1 MAALRPGA
9 RGEIIDAISNIAG
22 LAVDG
27 DVVFGLDETYTVTV
41 IGQATLRQVDDAGM
55 AASPGTE
62 GELVFNL
69 NDSLIYVCTA
79 THAVAATW
87 VVARLCGAMTA
98 GGNVTV
104 GTTADVDGDT
114 EFMADLAVTQDVAIA
129 GNLTVDAD
137 VTLGDAAADT
147 ATCNG
152 RLILRTLATDPTV
165 LAPGGQKGEVGYYG
179 GIVYIC
185 TDGTLGAEA
194 WDPAN

>member
-55 AASPGTE
+55 GASPGTE

-87 VVARLCGAMTA
+87 VVARLCGAMTVA
-98 GGNVTV
+98 GNATV
-104 GTTADVDGDT
+104 GTTADVAGDT
-114 EFMADLAVTQDVAIA
+114 ELQTDLAVTQDAAIV
-129 GNLTVDAD
+129 GNLAVHAD

-152 RLILRTLATDPTV
+152 RLILRTLASDPTV
-165 LAPGGQKGEVGYYG
+165 LAPGGTKGEVGYYG
-179 GIVYIC
+179 GIVYVC
-185 TDGTLGAEA
+185 TDGTLGAEVWSA
-194 WDPAN
+194 CN

>member
-55 AASPGTE
+55 GASPGTE

-87 VVARLCGAMTA
+87 VVARLCGAMTVT
-98 GGNVTV
+98 GNTTV
-104 GTTADVDGDT
+104 GTTADVVGDT

-129 GNLTVDAD
+129 GDLTVDAD

-152 RLILRTLATDPTV
+152 RLILRTLSSDPTV
-165 LAPGGQKGEVGYYG
+165 LAPGGTKGEVGYHG
-179 GIVYIC
+179 GIVYVC
-185 TDGTLGAEA
+185 TDGTLGAEVWSA
-194 WDPAN
+194 CN

>member
-55 AASPGTE
+55 VASPGTE
-62 GELVFNL
+62 GELVFNID
-69 NDSLIYVCTA
+69 DSLMYVCTA

-87 VVARLCGAMTA
+87 VVARLCGAMTVA
-98 GGNVTV
+98 GNATV
-104 GTTADVDGDT
+104 GTTADVAGDT
-114 EFMADLAVTQDVAIA
+114 EFQTDLAVTQDVAIA

-179 GIVYIC
+179 GIVYVC
-185 TDGTLGAEA
+185 QDGTLGAEV

>member
-69 NDSLIYVCTA
+69 GDSLIYVCTA

-185 TDGTLGAEA
+185 TDGTLGSEA

>member
-79 THAVAATW
+79 THAVVATW

-179 GIVYIC
+179 GIVYVC
-185 TDGTLGAEA
+185 QDGTLGAEV

>member
-9 RGEIIDAISNIAG
+9 RGEIIDAIDNIAG

-55 AASPGTE
+55 VASPGTE

-87 VVARLCGAMTA
+87 VVARLCGAMRVI
-98 GGNVTV
+98 GNTTV
-104 GTTADVDGDT
+104 GTTADVAGDT
-114 EFMADLAVTQDVAIA
+114 ELQTDLAVTQDAAIV
-129 GNLTVDAD
+129 GNLAVHAD

-152 RLILRTLATDPTV
+152 RLILRTLSSDPTV
-165 LAPGGQKGEVGYYG
+165 LAPGGTKGEVGYYG
-179 GIVYIC
+179 GIVYVC
-185 TDGTLGAEA
+185 TDGTLGAEVWSA
-194 WDPAN
+194 CN

>member
-79 THAVAATW
+79 THAVVATW

-137 VTLGDAAADT
+137 VTLGNAAADT

-152 RLILRTLATDPTV
+152 RLILRTLATDPKV

-179 GIVYIC
+179 GIVYVC
-185 TDGTLGAEA
+185 TDGTLGAEV

>member
-9 RGEIIDAISNIAG
+9 RGEIIEAISNIAG

-55 AASPGTE
+55 GASPGTE

-87 VVARLCGAMTA
+87 VVARLCGAMTVA
-98 GGNVTV
+98 GNATV
-104 GTTADVDGDT
+104 GTTADVAGDT
-114 EFMADLAVTQDVAIA
+114 EFQTDLAVTQDAAIV
-129 GNLTVDAD
+129 GNLAVHAD

-152 RLILRTLATDPTV
+152 RLILRTLASDPTV
-165 LAPGGQKGEVGYYG
+165 LAPGGTKGEVGYYG
-179 GIVYIC
+179 GIVYVC
-185 TDGTLGAEA
+185 TDGTLGAEVWSA
-194 WDPAN
+194 CN

>member
-55 AASPGTE
+55 GASPGTE

-87 VVARLCGAMTA
+87 VVARLCGAMTVA
-98 GGNVTV
+98 GNATV
-104 GTTADVDGDT
+104 GTTADVAGDT
-114 EFMADLAVTQDVAIA
+114 EFQTDLAVTQDAAIV
-129 GNLTVDAD
+129 GNLAVHAD

-152 RLILRTLATDPTV
+152 RLILRTLASDPTV
-165 LAPGGQKGEVGYYG
+165 LAPGGTKGEVGYYG
-179 GIVYIC
+179 GIVYVC
-185 TDGTLGAEA
+185 TNGTLGAEVWSA
-194 WDPAN
+194 CN

>member
-9 RGEIIDAISNIAG
+9 RGEIIEAISNIAG

-55 AASPGTE
+55 GASPGTE

-87 VVARLCGAMTA
+87 VVARLCGAMRVI
-98 GGNVTV
+98 GNTTV
-104 GTTADVDGDT
+104 GTTADVAGDT
-114 EFMADLAVTQDVAIA
+114 ELQTDLAVTQDAAIV
-129 GNLTVDAD
+129 GNLAVHAD

-152 RLILRTLATDPTV
+152 RLILRTLASDPTV
-165 LAPGGQKGEVGYYG
+165 LAPGGTKGEVGYYG
-179 GIVYIC
+179 GIVYVC
-185 TDGTLGAEA
+185 TDGTLGAEVWSA
-194 WDPAN
+194 CN

>member
-55 AASPGTE
+55 GASPGTE

-87 VVARLCGAMTA
+87 VVARLCGAMRVI
-98 GGNVTV
+98 GNTTV
-104 GTTADVDGDT
+104 GTTADVAGDT
-114 EFMADLAVTQDVAIA
+114 ELQADLAVTQDAAIVGDLVAH
-129 GNLTVDAD
+129 AD

-152 RLILRTLATDPTV
+152 RLILRTLSSDPTV
-165 LAPGGQKGEVGYYG
+165 LAPGGTKGEVGYYG
-179 GIVYIC
+179 GIVYVC
-185 TDGTLGAEA
+185 TDGTLGAEVWSA
-194 WDPAN
+194 CN

>member
-55 AASPGTE
+55 VASPGTE

-69 NDSLIYVCTA
+69 NNSLIYVCTA

-179 GIVYIC
+179 GIVYVC
-185 TDGTLGAEA
+185 QDGTLGAEV

>member
-55 AASPGTE
+55 VASPGTE

-79 THAVAATW
+79 THAVTATW

-98 GGNVTV
+98 GDNVTV

>member
-87 VVARLCGAMTA
+87 VVARLCGAMTVA
-98 GGNVTV
+98 GNATV
-104 GTTADVDGDT
+104 GTTADVAGDT
-114 EFMADLAVTQDVAIA
+114 ELQTDLAVTQDVAIA
-129 GNLTVDAD
+129 GNLTVHAD

-179 GIVYIC
+179 GIVYVC
-185 TDGTLGAEA
+185 QDGTLGAEV

>member
-9 RGEIIDAISNIAG
+9 RGEIIDAIGNIAG

-55 AASPGTE
+55 VASPGTE

-69 NDSLIYVCTA
+69 NNSLIYVCTA

-87 VVARLCGAMTA
+87 VVARLCGAMTVA
-98 GGNVTV
+98 GNATV
-104 GTTADVDGDT
+104 GTTADVAGDT
-114 EFMADLAVTQDVAIA
+114 EFQTDLAVTQDAAIVGDLA
-129 GNLTVDAD
+129 VHAD

-152 RLILRTLATDPTV
+152 RLILRTLASDPTV
-165 LAPGGQKGEVGYYG
+165 LAPGGTTGEVGYYG
-179 GIVYIC
+179 GIVYVC
-185 TDGTLGAEA
+185 QDGTLGAEV

>member
-98 GGNVTV
+98 GGDVTV

-147 ATCNG
+147 VTCNG

-165 LAPGGQKGEVGYYG
+165 LAPGGQTGEVGYYG

-185 TDGTLGAEA
+185 TDGTLGAEV
-194 WDPAN
+194 WSPAN

>member
-55 AASPGTE
+55 VASPGTE

-69 NDSLIYVCTA
+69 GDSLIYVCTA

-185 TDGTLGAEA
+185 TDGTLGSEA

>member
-9 RGEIIDAISNIAG
+9 RGEIIDAINNIAG

-55 AASPGTE
+55 GASPGTE

-87 VVARLCGAMTA
+87 VVARLCGAMRVI
-98 GGNVTV
+98 GNTTV
-104 GTTADVDGDT
+104 GTTADVAGDT
-114 EFMADLAVTQDVAIA
+114 ELQTDLAVTQDAAIV
-129 GNLTVDAD
+129 GNLAVHAD

-152 RLILRTLATDPTV
+152 RLILRTLSSDPTV
-165 LAPGGQKGEVGYYG
+165 LAPGGTKGEVGYYG
-179 GIVYIC
+179 GIVYVC
-185 TDGTLGAEA
+185 TDGTLGAEVWSA
-194 WDPAN
+194 CN

>member
-27 DVVFGLDETYTVTV
+27 DVVFGLDETDTVTV

-55 AASPGTE
+55 VASPGTE
-62 GELVFNL
+62 GELVFNID
-69 NDSLIYVCTA
+69 DSLIYVCTA

-87 VVARLCGAMTA
+87 VVARLCGAMTVA
-98 GGNVTV
+98 GNATV
-104 GTTADVDGDT
+104 GTTADVAGDT
-114 EFMADLAVTQDVAIA
+114 EFQTDLAVTQDAAIVGDLA
-129 GNLTVDAD
+129 VHAD

-152 RLILRTLATDPTV
+152 RLILRTLASDPTV
-165 LAPGGQKGEVGYYG
+165 LAPGGTKGEVGYYG
-179 GIVYIC
+179 GIVYVC
-185 TDGTLGAEA
+185 TDGTLGAEVWSA
-194 WDPAN
+194 CN

>member
-79 THAVAATW
+79 THAVVATW

-179 GIVYIC
+179 GIVYVC
-185 TDGTLGAEA
+185 TDGTLGAEV

>member
-55 AASPGTE
+55 GASPGTE

-87 VVARLCGAMTA
+87 VVARLCGAMRVI
-98 GGNVTV
+98 GNTTV
-104 GTTADVDGDT
+104 GTTADVAGDT
-114 EFMADLAVTQDVAIA
+114 ELQTDLAVTQDAAIV
-129 GNLTVDAD
+129 GNLAVHAD

-152 RLILRTLATDPTV
+152 RLILRTLSSDPTV
-165 LAPGGQKGEVGYYG
+165 LAPGGTKGEVGYYG
-179 GIVYIC
+179 GIVYVC
-185 TDGTLGAEA
+185 TDGTLGAEVWSA
-194 WDPAN
+194 CN

>member
-27 DVVFGLDETYTVTV
+27 DVVFGLDETDTVTV

-55 AASPGTE
+55 VASPGTE

-69 NDSLIYVCTA
+69 NNSLIYVCTA

-114 EFMADLAVTQDVAIA
+114 EFQTDLAVTQDAAIVGDLA
-129 GNLTVDAD
+129 VHAD

-152 RLILRTLATDPTV
+152 RLILRTLASDPTV
-165 LAPGGQKGEVGYYG
+165 LAPGGTKGEVGYYG
-179 GIVYIC
+179 GIVYVC
-185 TDGTLGAEA
+185 TDGTLGAEVWSA
-194 WDPAN
+194 CN

>member
-55 AASPGTE
+55 GASPGTE

-87 VVARLCGAMTA
+87 VVARLCGAMTVT
-98 GGNVTV
+98 GNTTV
-104 GTTADVDGDT
+104 GTTADVAGDT
-114 EFMADLAVTQDVAIA
+114 EFQTDLAVTQDAAIV
-129 GNLTVDAD
+129 GDLVVHAD

-152 RLILRTLATDPTV
+152 RLILRTLATDPAV
-165 LAPGGQKGEVGYYG
+165 LAPGGQTGEVGYYG
-179 GIVYIC
+179 GIVYVC
-185 TDGTLGAEA
+185 TDGTLGAEVWSA
-194 WDPAN
+194 CN

>member
-9 RGEIIDAISNIAG
+9 RGEIIDAIDNIAG

-41 IGQATLRQVDDAGM
+41 IGQATLRQVNDAGM
-55 AASPGTE
+55 VASPGTE

-87 VVARLCGAMTA
+87 VVARLCGAMRVI
-98 GGNVTV
+98 GNTTV
-104 GTTADVDGDT
+104 GTTADVAGDT
-114 EFMADLAVTQDVAIA
+114 ELQTDLAVTQDAAIV
-129 GNLTVDAD
+129 GNLAVHAD

-152 RLILRTLATDPTV
+152 RLILRTLSSDPTV
-165 LAPGGQKGEVGYYG
+165 LAPGGTKGEVGYYG
-179 GIVYIC
+179 GIVYVC
-185 TDGTLGAEA
+185 TDGTLGAEVWSA
-194 WDPAN
+194 CN

>member
-9 RGEIIDAISNIAG
+9 RGEIIDAIGNIAG

-55 AASPGTE
+55 GASPGTE

-87 VVARLCGAMTA
+87 VVARLCGAMTVA
-98 GGNVTV
+98 GNATV
-104 GTTADVDGDT
+104 GTTADVAGDT
-114 EFMADLAVTQDVAIA
+114 EFQTDLAVTQDAAIV
-129 GNLTVDAD
+129 GNLAVHAD

-152 RLILRTLATDPTV
+152 RLILRTLASDPTV
-165 LAPGGQKGEVGYYG
+165 LAPGGTKGEVGYYG
-179 GIVYIC
+179 GIVYVC
-185 TDGTLGAEA
+185 TDGTLGAEVWSA
-194 WDPAN
+194 CN

>member
-9 RGEIIDAISNIAG
+9 RGEIIDAINNIAG

-41 IGQATLRQVDDAGM
+41 IGQVTLRQVDDAGM
-55 AASPGTE
+55 VASPGTE

-69 NDSLIYVCTA
+69 NNSLIYVCTA

-87 VVARLCGAMTA
+87 VVARLCGAMTVA
-98 GGNVTV
+98 GNATV
-104 GTTADVDGDT
+104 GTTADVAGDT
-114 EFMADLAVTQDVAIA
+114 EFQTDLAVTQDAAIVGDLA
-129 GNLTVDAD
+129 VHAD
-137 VTLGDAAADT
+137 VTLGNAAADT

-152 RLILRTLATDPTV
+152 RLILRTLASDPTI

-179 GIVYIC
+179 GIVYVC
-185 TDGTLGAEA
+185 TDGTLGAEV

>member
-9 RGEIIDAISNIAG
+9 RGEIIDAIGNIAG

-55 AASPGTE
+55 VASPGTE

-69 NDSLIYVCTA
+69 NNSLIYVCTA

-87 VVARLCGAMTA
+87 VVARLCGAMTVA
-98 GGNVTV
+98 GNATV
-104 GTTADVDGDT
+104 GTTADVAGDT
-114 EFMADLAVTQDVAIA
+114 EFQTDLAVTQDVAIA

-179 GIVYIC
+179 GIVYVC
-185 TDGTLGAEA
+185 TDGTLGAEV

>member
-27 DVVFGLDETYTVTV
+27 DVVFGLDETYSVTV

-55 AASPGTE
+55 VASPGTE

-69 NDSLIYVCTA
+69 ADSLIYVCTA

-104 GTTADVDGDT
+104 GTTADVVGDT

-129 GNLTVDAD
+129 GDLTVDAD

-165 LAPGGQKGEVGYYG
+165 LAPGGQTGEVGYYG

-185 TDGTLGAEA
+185 TDGTLGAEV

>member
-69 NDSLIYVCTA
+69 GDSLIYVCTA

>member
-9 RGEIIDAISNIAG
+9 RGEIIDAIDNIAG

-55 AASPGTE
+55 VASPGTE

-79 THAVAATW
+79 TNAVAATW
-87 VVARLCGAMTA
+87 VVARLCGAMRVI
-98 GGNVTV
+98 GNTTV
-104 GTTADVDGDT
+104 GTTADVAGDT
-114 EFMADLAVTQDVAIA
+114 ELQTDLAVTQDAAIV
-129 GNLTVDAD
+129 GNLAVHAD

-152 RLILRTLATDPTV
+152 RLILRTLASDPAV
-165 LAPGGQKGEVGYYG
+165 LAPGGTTGEVGYYG
-179 GIVYIC
+179 GIVYVC
-185 TDGTLGAEA
+185 QDGTLGAEV

>member
-9 RGEIIDAISNIAG
+9 RGEIIDAINNIAG

-55 AASPGTE
+55 VASPGTE

-69 NDSLIYVCTA
+69 NNSLIYVCTA

-179 GIVYIC
+179 GIVYVC
-185 TDGTLGAEA
+185 QDGTLGAEV

>member
-9 RGEIIDAISNIAG
+9 RGEIIDAINNIAG

-55 AASPGTE
+55 GASPGTE

-87 VVARLCGAMTA
+87 VVARLCGAMTVT
-98 GGNVTV
+98 GNTTV
-104 GTTADVDGDT
+104 GTTADVAGDT
-114 EFMADLAVTQDVAIA
+114 ELQTDLAVTQDAAIV
-129 GNLTVDAD
+129 GNLAVHAD

-152 RLILRTLATDPTV
+152 RLILRTLSSDPTV
-165 LAPGGQKGEVGYYG
+165 LAPGGTKGEVGYYG
-179 GIVYIC
+179 GIVYVC
-185 TDGTLGAEA
+185 TDGTLGAEVWSA
-194 WDPAN
+194 CN

>member
-27 DVVFGLDETYTVTV
+27 DVVFGLDETYSVTV

-55 AASPGTE
+55 VASPGTE
-62 GELVFNL
+62 GELVFNID
-69 NDSLIYVCTA
+69 DSLIYVCTA

-87 VVARLCGAMTA
+87 VVARLCGAMTVA
-98 GGNVTV
+98 GNATV
-104 GTTADVDGDT
+104 GTTADVAGDT
-114 EFMADLAVTQDVAIA
+114 ELQTDLAVTQDAAIVGDLA
-129 GNLTVDAD
+129 VHAD

-152 RLILRTLATDPTV
+152 RLILRTLASDPTV
-165 LAPGGQKGEVGYYG
+165 LAPGGTTGEVGYYG
-179 GIVYIC
+179 GI
-185 TDGTLGAEA
+185 GHLFQGGALGAGG
-194 WDPAN
+194 WGPGN

>member
-55 AASPGTE
+55 GASPGTE

-87 VVARLCGAMTA
+87 VVARLCGAMTVA
-98 GGNVTV
+98 GNATV
-104 GTTADVDGDT
+104 GTTADVAGDT
-114 EFMADLAVTQDVAIA
+114 EFQTDLAVTQDAAIV
-129 GNLTVDAD
+129 GNLAVHAD

-152 RLILRTLATDPTV
+152 RLILRTLASDPTV
-165 LAPGGQKGEVGYYG
+165 LAPGGTKGEVGYYG
-179 GIVYIC
+179 GIVYVC
-185 TDGTLGAEA
+185 TDGTLGAEVWSA
-194 WDPAN
+194 CN